1 MRKSSQMLN
10 SFVLFALFSISFFSC
25 SEKTVTPDPTPTLYD
40 RVGGTAL
47 VSDPASPSTQIEKGR
62 LTLRNVVDSSIFVIA
77 ANPKLNKFFPQLLAE
92 VGAGN
97 LTGFARLSK
106 NFTDFL
112 CVATGSK
119 TYTYTGLN
127 MKDAHNPTKNPRN
140 PMLIANADFDEF
152 VGAIGIGLAQNG
164 VTAANNAQLVNDLV
178 ALLNTTRTDVVQK

>member
-1 MRKSSQMLN
+1 MRKFSHTFN
-10 SFVLFALFSISFFSC
+10 SFVFSVLLSLCIFSC

-40 RVGGTAL
+40 RVGGTTK
-47 VSDPASPSTQIEKGR
+47 VNDPAAPGTQIEKGR

-77 ANPKLNKFFPQLLAE
+77 ANPKLNVFFPQLLAE
-92 VGAGN
+92 VGSGN

-119 TYTYTGLN
+119 NYTYTGLN

-152 VGAIGIGLAQNG
+152 VAAIGIGLAQNG
-164 VTAANNAQLVNDLV
+164 VTSTNNAQLVIDLV
-178 ALLNTTRTDVVQK
+178 ALLNTTRADVVQK